1 MGKIIDLDLLKKL
14 EFLARDAINNKIK
27 TGVNYAD
34 VKTEVTNTLSNY
46 INFHTGRKPIIL
58 PVIMDVKKDVKN
70 LA

>member
-1 MGKIIDLDLLKKL
+1 MIYYIIVDIIIKILNG
-14 EFLARDAINNKIK
+14 INSKIK

-34 VKTEVTNTLSNY
+34 VKAEVTNTLSSY
-46 INFHTGRKPIIL
+46 INLHTGRKPIIL